1 MFGATRTPH
10 ETVASGVR
18 SRAND
23 TRRGRGRQRCAVGCQ
38 GLVLS
43 SIAAPARRPPRTV
56 HRNTYA
62 EKTPGR
68 VERSRAAL
76 EGGLQPYG
84 AAETLINERPGALRL
99 ESVFQGLRIAFP
111 FALPLPGA
119 FPTDAGRQR
128 ESRRPWRV
136 VVLTLKGKAEVAAEE
151 PETVDR
157 AFLAHLPL
165 PDGVTMVGAGAIPT
179 PWGAYRTGRMP
190 KGLLSGLVPPTVA
203 ALGGGRS

>member
-1 MFGATRTPH
+1 M
-10 ETVASGVR
+10 
-18 SRAND
+18 
-23 TRRGRGRQRCAVGCQ
+23 
-38 GLVLS
+38 
-43 SIAAPARRPPRTV
+43 
-56 HRNTYA
+56 
-62 EKTPGR
+62 
-68 VERSRAAL
+68 
-76 EGGLQPYG
+76 
-84 AAETLINERPGALRL
+84 

-203 ALGGGRS
+203 ALGGGGRDGIRRRAVRWRAMSDGTETPPDEAPRGAVVALTTCGPYGVSVEQRGVPSP